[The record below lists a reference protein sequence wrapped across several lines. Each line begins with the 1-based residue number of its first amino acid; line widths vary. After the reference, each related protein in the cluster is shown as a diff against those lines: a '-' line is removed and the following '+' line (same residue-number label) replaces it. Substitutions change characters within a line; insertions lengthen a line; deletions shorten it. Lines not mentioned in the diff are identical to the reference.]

1 MTDAD
6 SFVFVGLTWT
16 VIIYIQLWNTLFR
29 QGLPSSPLTFSG
41 ITPRSGMC
49 PRWRTSLLA
58 QGDPPLP
65 PCTIS
70 VGRCEVEISN
80 FLIFDVVS
88 YLFLNAWLYVLCRH
102 EPRVSWLLHD
112 WSLYWWPGAV
122 PSHRISGS
130 GLEDS
135 DEITRHSHG
144 THACHIWRRHLP

>member
-6 SFVFVGLTWT
+6 SFVLFVFVGLTWT

-29 QGLPSSPLTFSG
+29 QGLPSFPLTFSG

-65 PCTIS
+65 PCTTS

-102 EPRVSWLLHD
+102 EPRVSRLLHD
-112 WSLYWWPGAV
+112 WSLYRWPSAV

-144 THACHIWRRHLP
+144 THACYI